1 MRLAGKKIL
10 MVVAP
15 EAFRDE
21 ELLTP
26 RDLFEKAGAA
36 VTIASTR
43 TGQARGMHGTRVV
56 ATRNLDMCGT
66 SDFDAVAIAGGDGA
80 ATFLWAHPGLRSL
93 VTEAARELKLVAAIC
108 LAPVV
113 LARAGLLQGINAT
126 VWPRPNA
133 ESEIRRAGGRLTDD
147 AAVVAGRIITGRGPE
162 AAELW
167 AQAVIRTLS
176 P

>member
-15 EAFRDE
+15 EGFRDE

-26 RDLFEKAGAA
+26 RALFEAAGAV
-36 VTIASTR
+36 VTVASTR
-43 TGQARGMHGTRVV
+43 SGQACGMKGARVV
-56 ATRNLDMCGT
+56 ATANVDVSRA
-66 SDFDAVAIAGGDGA
+66 SDFDAVLLVGGAGA
-80 ATFLWAHPGLRSL
+80 ETFLWAHPGLRTL
-93 VTEAARELKLVAAIC
+93 VTDARREERLLGAIC

-113 LARAGLLQGINAT
+113 LARAGLLKNIDTT
-126 VWPRPNA
+126 VWPSPNA
-133 ESEIRRAGGRLTDD
+133 ESEIRRAGGRLKDD
-147 AAVVAGRIITGRGPE
+147 AVVCADRIITGRGPE

-167 AQAVIRTLS
+167 AQAIVRAMS